1 MNKYLTIFIIIA
13 LTASGVSYLVS
24 ENIFITIGVFVI
36 YAISSYVLFIPKLVK
51 YEKVIQRFH
60 ECYHFINN
68 FIISLSIKKTIGLAL
83 ENVSLSMN
91 TSFQEMFS
99 SLQDMS
105 DEEKIK
111 YLNGNYF
118 PFHLYQLFIQVIS
131 LYQEQGGDILKMSKY
146 LLSDLRYNEE
156 YVSKVQGQ
164 GVRKCVEIGV
174 LWLICFAILG
184 FVRFALKDFYAS
196 LKQQTIFIVSI
207 ALFMVFVLFSIYVL
221 VNRSTNIKLKGYN
234 PHEKII

>member
-1 MNKYLTIFIIIA
+1 MNKYLAIFIIIA